1 LKIND
6 SEKLDIKNLE
16 FEFCLRGRHAFHALE
31 NYGLINLLQQFVTLL
46 LAVTVEAIELIK
58 SSVKSD

>member
-1 LKIND
+1 
-6 SEKLDIKNLE
+6 LDIKNLE